1 MSLQREDFGASSVG
15 RLDAFPAPAI
25 VLLSHRPAENSI
37 RGDEVQP
44 MDTDDGR
51 KLFVGG
57 LPDVIGEDVLRQ
69 LFEATG
75 GSVVDI
81 SLPRDR
87 NTGRPRGFA
96 FVTMASAE
104 EAQVARRSLDRSSQS
119 GRVISVREF
128 HSESK
133 QGPERGPRR
142 DHPDGPGG
150 GAGFGAGPAP
160 RQGPPPGG
168 ADRSNDKTLY
178 VSNLPYDAAREELES
193 LFSGVGAPPIVR
205 VHLPV
210 SPEGRGRGFGFVTMD
225 SPEAAEQAVSL
236 MRDVG
241 LRGRKVNV
249 SIAHPRGERP
259 ARPMNERGPDARG
272 DRDFA
277 PARREPQ
284 QFDRPRSSF
293 DEGPPE
299 PGGEP
304 DRFES
309 FRGGGEDR
317 RRKERER
324 TEKAEKA
331 EKKKAKGKR
340 AAKER
345 GGRENPSRWD
355 RDTWDDD

>member
-1 MSLQREDFGASSVG
+1 
-15 RLDAFPAPAI
+15 
-25 VLLSHRPAENSI
+25 
-37 RGDEVQP
+37 

-57 LPDVIGEDVLRQ
+57 LPDVISEDVLRQ

-75 GSVVDI
+75 GSVADI

-96 FVTMASAE
+96 FVTMGSAE
-104 EAQVARRSLDRSSQS
+104 EAQVARRSLDRSNQS

-128 HSESK
+128 HSESR
-133 QGPERGPRR
+133 GAERPPRR
-142 DHPDGPGG
+142 DRPDGDGG
-150 GAGFGAGPAP
+150 GFGPAP
-160 RQGPPPGG
+160 GPRPQSAVS
-168 ADRSNDKTLY
+168 ADRSSDKTLY
-178 VSNLPYDAAREELES
+178 VSNLPYDAGREELEG
-193 LFSGVGAPPIVR
+193 LFSSVGAPPVVR

-225 SPEAAEQAVSL
+225 TPEAAEQAVEL

-259 ARPMNERGPDARG
+259 ARPMSDRGPEPQG
-272 DRDFA
+272 ERDF
-277 PARREPQ
+277 E
-284 QFDRPRSSF
+284 RPRPAF
-293 DEGPPE
+293 NEGPPD
-299 PGGEP
+299 PGGDP

-340 AAKER
+340 AAKDR
-345 GGRENPSRWD
+345 GGREHPSRWD
-355 RDTWDDD
+355 RETWDDD